1 MFTVQYPR
9 LLFKLPITPTPHNSN
24 FSVSTSLEGSSY
36 GESTVPHKYIEVTYR
51 LIESLKLKSGYY

>member
-9 LLFKLPITPTPHNSN
+9 LLFALPITRTPHNSN

-36 GESTVPHKYIEVTYR
+36 REFTVHHKYTEVTYR
-51 LIESLKLKSGYY
+51 LIENLKLKSGYY